1 MIELL
6 IDGRRRDLG
15 GFSVSRVLPWVHRR
29 AVGPFVFLDE
39 MGPFTFEPGF
49 PRSADVR
56 PHPHIGLSTVT
67 YLFEGQITH
76 RDSLGVKQVIEP
88 GAVNWMTAGRGITHS
103 ERFEGLRRT
112 GGTLYGLQVWVALP
126 AELEEVEPSFHHVP
140 AADVPTWSPALGVSG
155 RLIAGAIGT
164 LVARLPTCSPLA
176 YVHYELEDASLD
188 VPDEWTERALF
199 VARGDL
205 AIGDERITRG
215 QLAVLQPG
223 ATVRA
228 TASSATVMLY
238 AGEPVGP
245 RFMEW
250 NFVSSRA
257 ERIAQAK
264 DDWRAGRM
272 PLPPDDDG
280 EFIPY
285 PPQP

>member
-39 MGPFTFEPGF
+39 MGPIHFEQGV

-103 ERFEGLRRT
+103 ERFEGLRAS
-112 GGTLYGLQVWVALP
+112 GGSLYGLQVWVALP
-126 AELEEVEPSFHHVP
+126 VEQEECEPSFHHVP
-140 AADVPTWSPALGVSG
+140 ASEVPTFSPAPGVTG
-155 RLIAGAIGT
+155 RLIAGAIAGLT
-164 LVARLPTCSPLA
+164 APLPTVSPLA
-176 YVHYELEDASLD
+176 YVHYELESATLD
-188 VPDEWTERALF
+188 VPDDWTERALY
-199 VARGDL
+199 VARGEL
-205 AIGDERITRG
+205 TLGDQRVTRG
-215 QLAVLQPG
+215 QLAVLKPG
-223 ATVRA
+223 ARVM
-228 TASSATVMLY
+228 ASSPSATVMLY
-238 AGEPVGP
+238 AGESLGP
-245 RFMEW
+245 RFIEW

-264 DDWRAGRM
+264 HDWRAGRM
-272 PLPPDDDG
+272 ALPPDDDG
-280 EFIPY
+280 EFIPL
-285 PPQP
+285 P